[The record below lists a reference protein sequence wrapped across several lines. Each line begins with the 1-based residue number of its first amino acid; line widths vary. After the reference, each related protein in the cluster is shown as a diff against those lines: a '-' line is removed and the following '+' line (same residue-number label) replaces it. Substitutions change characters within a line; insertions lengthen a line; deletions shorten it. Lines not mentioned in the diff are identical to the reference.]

1 MERRDLIK
9 DQIEQLGKVLG
20 TIIAGFFGLK
30 SQGKVEQ
37 GIEITNEKFKEEMDI
52 DINKILR
59 IEYSDLSIYLSNLK
73 LSPEQFEK
81 LIDYIIEIG
90 EYTLNTDKKKGINI
104 LERVLEMYTILDT
117 KSNTY
122 SFTRI
127 KKEKRIKDLLE
138 EKVK

>member
-37 GIEITNEKFKEEMDI
+37 GIEISNEKFKEEMDI

-90 EYTLNTDKKKGINI
+90 EYTLNTNKKKGINI

-138 EKVK
+138 EKAK

>member
-37 GIEITNEKFKEEMDI
+37 GIEISNEKFKEEMDI

-73 LSPEQFEK
+73 LSPEQLEK
-81 LIDYIIEIG
+81 LIDYIIQFLS
-90 EYTLNTDKKKGINI
+90 YK
-104 LERVLEMYTILDT
+104 
-117 KSNTY
+117 
-122 SFTRI
+122 
-127 KKEKRIKDLLE
+127 
-138 EKVK
+138 

>member
-104 LERVLEMYTILDT
+104 LERVLEMYTILDV

-138 EKVK
+138 EKAK

>member
-90 EYTLNTDKKKGINI
+90 EYTLNADKKKGINI

-138 EKVK
+138 EKAK

>member
-37 GIEITNEKFKEEMDI
+37 GIEISNEKFKEEMDI

-59 IEYSDLSIYLSNLK
+59 IEYSDLSKYLYNLK
-73 LSPEQFEK
+73 LSPEQLEK

-90 EYTLNTDKKKGINI
+90 DYKFENDKTQGIKIFKK
-104 LERVLEMYTILDT
+104 VLEMYTILDA

-127 KKEKRIKDLLE
+127 KKEKRIKDLLKE
-138 EKVK
+138 G

>member
-37 GIEITNEKFKEEMDI
+37 GIEISNEKFKEEMDI

-138 EKVK
+138 EKAK